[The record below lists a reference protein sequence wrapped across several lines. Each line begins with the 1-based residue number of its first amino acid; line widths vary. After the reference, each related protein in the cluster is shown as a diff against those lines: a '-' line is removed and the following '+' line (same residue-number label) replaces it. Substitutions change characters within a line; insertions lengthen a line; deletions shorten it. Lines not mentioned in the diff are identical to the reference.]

1 MADVRKFLEQYYFL
15 AARLD
20 EVSAYPIE
28 GDALF
33 NPMDPRNQAW
43 HDANNK
49 LLQLINQFKP
59 DRSEHQMN
67 MYRSLQGLK
76 KRITK
81 LLASYKKG
89 RRKYVH

>member
-49 LLQLINQFKP
+49 L
-59 DRSEHQMN
+59 
-67 MYRSLQGLK
+67 K